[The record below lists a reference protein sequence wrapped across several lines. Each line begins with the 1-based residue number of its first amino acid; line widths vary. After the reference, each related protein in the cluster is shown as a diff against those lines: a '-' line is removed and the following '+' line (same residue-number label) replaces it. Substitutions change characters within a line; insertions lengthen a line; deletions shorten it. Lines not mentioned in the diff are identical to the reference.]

1 MQGLLT
7 DIELD
12 IQELRYLTEAFQREP
27 NAMLREVLKR
37 NILQMR
43 GRLDSML
50 QQLDVVVP
58 VQEKQPI
65 VKEAIA
71 KEPVVKEE
79 VVVAVVPV
87 EAPVI
92 EAPVAEARTV
102 EAPVTE
108 ARTVETPVAEEKVI
122 EELIVE
128 KQIIEKPIVEE
139 PLDKDCVE
147 PTPILAERIR
157 TGADLRRSISL
168 NDSFRFSR
176 ELFGHDS
183 ELMNRV
189 LQQIGEMSS
198 YQAAVS
204 FLTSKVHVEEEN
216 EAMNDLLELLKKYFN

>member
-12 IQELRYLTEAFQREP
+12 IQELRYLTEAFLREP

-50 QQLDVVVP
+50 QQLDVVEP
-58 VQEKQPI
+58 VQEKRPI
-65 VKEAIA
+65 VKESIA

-79 VVVAVVPV
+79 VAVAVVPV

-92 EAPVAEARTV
+92 EAPIAEALTV
-102 EAPVTE
+102 EAPVIE
-108 ARTVETPVAEEKVI
+108 ARIVETPVAEEKVI
-122 EELIVE
+122 EE
-128 KQIIEKPIVEE
+128 PIVEE

-176 ELFGHDS
+176 ELFGHDP

>member
-92 EAPVAEARTV
+92 ET
-102 EAPVTE
+102 
-108 ARTVETPVAEEKVI
+108 RTVETPVAEEKVI

-157 TGADLRRSISL
+157 TGVDLRRSISL

>member
-12 IQELRYLTEAFQREP
+12 IQELRYLTEAFLREP

-43 GRLDSML
+43 GRLDLML
-50 QQLDVVVP
+50 QQLDVVEPVP
-58 VQEKQPI
+58 EKQP
-65 VKEAIA
+65 VA
-71 KEPVVKEE
+71 KEPVVKQE
-79 VVVAVVPV
+79 VAVAVLPV
-87 EAPVI
+87 QEPVV
-92 EAPVAEARTV
+92 EPPVV
-102 EAPVTE
+102 EEP
-108 ARTVETPVAEEKVI
+108 
-122 EELIVE
+122 
-128 KQIIEKPIVEE
+128 IIEQPIVEE
-139 PLDKDCVE
+139 SIVEELVDKAPLE

-176 ELFGHDS
+176 ELFGHDT

-204 FLTSKVHVEEEN
+204 FLASKVNADEEN

>member
-92 EAPVAEARTV
+92 EAPVA
-102 EAPVTE
+102 E

>member
-12 IQELRYLTEAFQREP
+12 IQELRYLTEAFLREP

-50 QQLDVVVP
+50 QQLDVVEP

-92 EAPVAEARTV
+92 EA
-102 EAPVTE
+102 
-108 ARTVETPVAEEKVI
+108 RTVETPVFEEKVI

>member
-79 VVVAVVPV
+79 VVVAEEPV

-92 EAPVAEARTV
+92 
-102 EAPVTE
+102 E

>member
-12 IQELRYLTEAFQREP
+12 IQELRYLTEAFLREP

-50 QQLDVVVP
+50 QQLDVVEP

-92 EAPVAEARTV
+92 EAPVIEARTV
-102 EAPVTE
+102 EA
-108 ARTVETPVAEEKVI
+108 PVAEEKVI

>member
-12 IQELRYLTEAFQREP
+12 IQELRYLTEAFLREP

-50 QQLDVVVP
+50 QQLDVVEP

-92 EAPVAEARTV
+92 EAPVI
-102 EAPVTE
+102 E

>member
-12 IQELRYLTEAFQREP
+12 IQELRYLTEAFLREP

-50 QQLDVVVP
+50 QQLDVVEP
-58 VQEKQPI
+58 VQEKRPI
-65 VKEAIA
+65 VKESIV
-71 KEPVVKEE
+71 KEPVVKGE
-79 VVVAVVPV
+79 VAVAVVPV

-92 EAPVAEARTV
+92 EAPVIEARIV
-102 EAPVTE
+102 EP
-108 ARTVETPVAEEKVI
+108 PVAEEKVI
-122 EELIVE
+122 EE
-128 KQIIEKPIVEE
+128 PIVEE
-139 PLDKDCVE
+139 PLDKECVE

-176 ELFGHDS
+176 ELFGHDP